1 MHLISQ
7 TLILLSWLVYNII
20 KAHNLRDQCE
30 SNLVVPDGMEY
41 QSRRQKVV
49 NEMEYTTYVV
59 KESNTK
65 LSSRRDIIKKD
76 RMLAT
81 YDHELIFRI
90 QQNNEDRIEEILK
103 DVSDPNSANYG
114 QHLSQEEVSAITDNP
129 VSREFTLTYLAAVG
143 ATVIAETLSGEYLTA
158 RASIRV
164 WEELLDTEFYEF
176 HYRESDSASTKKI
189 VRAETYSVPISLN
202 NHVASIFNTI
212 QMPTKIYAKP
222 IITRIPDEKLNSTS
236 SIQAKN
242 AAGFINPAILKERYA
257 VGSALGSEQATQAAY
272 ETIGQYFS
280 PADLKM
286 FQSTFMLEEEPIAFD
301 IGGHSSDSVCVTSP
315 SSCVEA
321 NLDIQYLM
329 AISSRSPTTHWYTN
343 SNSFAAFLVAVANI
357 ERPPLVISISYGA
370 DEGDMSRSEFDAFNF
385 QAMKLGVMGV
395 TILAASGGNDGFNLS
410 ALSYLYFRIC
420 MTLIYILL
428 QMMVHQ
434 VLWQEV
440 TQISVDICLFF
451 QQAVLM

>member
-1 MHLISQ
+1 MYIVQS
-7 TLILLSWLVYNII
+7 LILLSWLIYNIV

-30 SNLVVPDGMEY
+30 SNLVVPDQY
-41 QSRRQKVV
+41 RQL
-49 NEMEYTTYVV
+49 EFTTYVL

-76 RMLAT
+76 RMLAA
-81 YDHELIFRI
+81 YNHELIFRI
-90 QQNNEDRIEEILK
+90 QQNSEGRIKEILE

-114 QHLSQEEVSAITDNP
+114 QHLSPEEVSAITDNS
-129 VSREFTLTYLAAVG
+129 VSREFVLTYLAAAG
-143 ATVIAETLSGEYLTA
+143 ATVIAQTLYGEYLTA
-158 RASIRV
+158 RASISV

-176 HYRESDSASTKKI
+176 HYRESDLAVAKKV
-189 VRAETYSVPISLN
+189 VRAESYSVPLSLN
-202 NHVASIFNTI
+202 KHIASIFNTI

-222 IITRIPDEKLNSTS
+222 IITRIPDEILNSTS
-236 SIQAKN
+236 SIQTKA

-257 VGSALGSEQATQAAY
+257 IGNTLGSEQSTQAAY

-280 PADLKM
+280 PADLKK
-286 FQSTFMLEEEPIAFD
+286 FQNSFMLEEEPIAFD

-329 AISSRSPTTHWYTN
+329 AISTRSPTTHWYTN

-395 TILAASGGNDGFNLS
+395 TILAASGGTN
-410 ALSYLYFRIC
+410 
-420 MTLIYILL
+420 
-428 QMMVHQ
+428 
-434 VLWQEV
+434 
-440 TQISVDICLFF
+440 ISSSISDYSECV
-451 QQAVLM
+451 

>member
-1 MHLISQ
+1 MYIVQS
-7 TLILLSWLVYNII
+7 LILLSWLIYNIV

-30 SNLVVPDGMEY
+30 SNLVVPDQY
-41 QSRRQKVV
+41 RQL
-49 NEMEYTTYVV
+49 EFTTYVL

-76 RMLAT
+76 RMLAA
-81 YDHELIFRI
+81 YNHELIFRI
-90 QQNNEDRIEEILK
+90 QQNSEGRIKEILE

-114 QHLSQEEVSAITDNP
+114 QHLSPEEVAAITDNS
-129 VSREFTLTYLAAVG
+129 VSREFVLTYLAAAG
-143 ATVIAETLSGEYLTA
+143 ATVIAQTLYGEYLTA
-158 RASIRV
+158 RASISV

-176 HYRESDSASTKKI
+176 HYRESDLAVAKKV
-189 VRAETYSVPISLN
+189 VRAESYSVPLSLDK
-202 NHVASIFNTI
+202 HIASIFNTI

-222 IITRIPDEKLNSTS
+222 IITRIPDEILNSTS
-236 SIQAKN
+236 SIQTKA

-257 VGSALGSEQATQAAY
+257 IGNTVGSEQATQAAY

-280 PADLKM
+280 PADLKK
-286 FQSTFMLEEEPIAFD
+286 FQNSFMLEEEPIAFD

-329 AISSRSPTTHWYTN
+329 AISTRSPTTHWYTN

-395 TILAASGGNDGFNLS
+395 TILAASGGTN
-410 ALSYLYFRIC
+410 
-420 MTLIYILL
+420 
-428 QMMVHQ
+428 
-434 VLWQEV
+434 
-440 TQISVDICLFF
+440 ISSSISDYSECV
-451 QQAVLM
+451 

>member
-1 MHLISQ
+1 M
-7 TLILLSWLVYNII
+7 ILLSWLIYNIV

-30 SNLVVPDGMEY
+30 SNLVVPDQY
-41 QSRRQKVV
+41 RQL
-49 NEMEYTTYVV
+49 EFTTYVL

-76 RMLAT
+76 RMLAA
-81 YDHELIFRI
+81 YNHELIFRI
-90 QQNNEDRIEEILK
+90 QQNSEGRIKEILE

-114 QHLSQEEVSAITDNP
+114 QHLSPEEVAAITDNS
-129 VSREFTLTYLAAVG
+129 VSREFVLTYLAAAG
-143 ATVIAETLSGEYLTA
+143 ATVIAQTLYGEYLTA
-158 RASIRV
+158 RASISV

-176 HYRESDSASTKKI
+176 HYRESDLAVAKKV
-189 VRAETYSVPISLN
+189 VRAESYSVPLSLN
-202 NHVASIFNTI
+202 KHIASIFNTI

-222 IITRIPDEKLNSTS
+222 IITRIPDEILNSTS
-236 SIQAKN
+236 SIQTKA

-257 VGSALGSEQATQAAY
+257 IGNTLGSEQSTQAAY

-280 PADLKM
+280 PADLKK
-286 FQSTFMLEEEPIAFD
+286 FQNSFMLEEEPIAFD

-329 AISSRSPTTHWYTN
+329 AISTRSPTTHWYTN

-395 TILAASGGNDGFNLS
+395 TILAASGGTN
-410 ALSYLYFRIC
+410 
-420 MTLIYILL
+420 
-428 QMMVHQ
+428 
-434 VLWQEV
+434 
-440 TQISVDICLFF
+440 ISSSISDYSECV
-451 QQAVLM
+451 

>member
-1 MHLISQ
+1 MYIVQS
-7 TLILLSWLVYNII
+7 LILLSWLIYNIV

-30 SNLVVPDGMEY
+30 SNLVVPDQY
-41 QSRRQKVV
+41 RQL
-49 NEMEYTTYVV
+49 EFTTYVL

-76 RMLAT
+76 RMLAA
-81 YDHELIFRI
+81 YNHELIFRI
-90 QQNNEDRIEEILK
+90 QQNSEGRIKEILE

-114 QHLSQEEVSAITDNP
+114 QHLSPEEVAAITDNS
-129 VSREFTLTYLAAVG
+129 VSREFVLTYLAAAG
-143 ATVIAETLSGEYLTA
+143 ATVIAQTLYGEYLTA
-158 RASIRV
+158 RASISV

-176 HYRESDSASTKKI
+176 HYRESDLAVAKKV
-189 VRAETYSVPISLN
+189 VRAESYSVPLSLN
-202 NHVASIFNTI
+202 KHIASIFNTI

-222 IITRIPDEKLNSTS
+222 IITRIPNEILNSTS
-236 SIQAKN
+236 SIQTKA

-257 VGSALGSEQATQAAY
+257 IGNTLGSEQSTQAAY

-280 PADLKM
+280 PADLKK
-286 FQSTFMLEEEPIAFD
+286 FQNSFMLEEEPIAFD

-329 AISSRSPTTHWYTN
+329 AISTRSPTTHWYTN

-395 TILAASGGNDGFNLS
+395 TILAASGGTN
-410 ALSYLYFRIC
+410 
-420 MTLIYILL
+420 
-428 QMMVHQ
+428 
-434 VLWQEV
+434 
-440 TQISVDICLFF
+440 ISSSISDYSECV
-451 QQAVLM
+451 

>member
-1 MHLISQ
+1 MYIIRS
-7 TLILLSWLVYNII
+7 LILLSWLIYNIV

-30 SNLVVPDGMEY
+30 SNLVVPDQY
-41 QSRRQKVV
+41 RQL
-49 NEMEYTTYVV
+49 EFTTYVL

-76 RMLAT
+76 RMLAA
-81 YDHELIFRI
+81 YNHELIFRI
-90 QQNNEDRIEEILK
+90 QQNSEGRIKEILE

-114 QHLSQEEVSAITDNP
+114 QHLSPEEVAAITDNS
-129 VSREFTLTYLAAVG
+129 VSREFVLTYLAAAG
-143 ATVIAETLSGEYLTA
+143 ATVIAQTLYGEYLTA
-158 RASIRV
+158 RASISV

-176 HYRESDSASTKKI
+176 HYRESDLAVAKKV
-189 VRAETYSVPISLN
+189 VRAESYSVPLSLDK
-202 NHVASIFNTI
+202 HIASIFNTI

-222 IITRIPDEKLNSTS
+222 IITRIPDEILNSTS
-236 SIQAKN
+236 SIQTKA

-257 VGSALGSEQATQAAY
+257 IGNTLGSEQSTQAAY

-280 PADLKM
+280 PADLKK
-286 FQSTFMLEEEPIAFD
+286 FQNSFMLEEQPIAFD

-329 AISSRSPTTHWYTN
+329 AISTRSPTTHWYTN

-370 DEGDMSRSEFDAFNF
+370 DEGDMSRTEFDAFNF

-395 TILAASGGNDGFNLS
+395 TILAASGGTN
-410 ALSYLYFRIC
+410 
-420 MTLIYILL
+420 
-428 QMMVHQ
+428 
-434 VLWQEV
+434 
-440 TQISVDICLFF
+440 ISSSISDYSECV
-451 QQAVLM
+451 

>member
-1 MHLISQ
+1 MYIIRS
-7 TLILLSWLVYNII
+7 LILLSWLIYNIV

-30 SNLVVPDGMEY
+30 SNLVVPDQY
-41 QSRRQKVV
+41 RQL
-49 NEMEYTTYVV
+49 EFTTYVL

-76 RMLAT
+76 RMLAA
-81 YDHELIFRI
+81 YNHELIFRI
-90 QQNNEDRIEEILK
+90 QQNSEGRIKEILE

-114 QHLSQEEVSAITDNP
+114 QHLSPEEVAAITDNS
-129 VSREFTLTYLAAVG
+129 VSREFVLTYLAAAG
-143 ATVIAETLSGEYLTA
+143 ATVIAQTLYGEYLTA
-158 RASIRV
+158 RASISV

-176 HYRESDSASTKKI
+176 HYRESDLAVAKKV
-189 VRAETYSVPISLN
+189 VRAESYSVPLSLN
-202 NHVASIFNTI
+202 KHIASIFNTI

-222 IITRIPDEKLNSTS
+222 IITRIPDEILNSTS
-236 SIQAKN
+236 SIQTKA

-257 VGSALGSEQATQAAY
+257 IGNTLGSEQSTQAAY

-280 PADLKM
+280 PADLKK
-286 FQSTFMLEEEPIAFD
+286 FQNSFMLEEEPIAFD

-329 AISSRSPTTHWYTN
+329 AISTRSPTTHWYTN

-395 TILAASGGNDGFNLS
+395 TILAASGGTN
-410 ALSYLYFRIC
+410 
-420 MTLIYILL
+420 
-428 QMMVHQ
+428 
-434 VLWQEV
+434 
-440 TQISVDICLFF
+440 ISSSISDYSECV
-451 QQAVLM
+451 